1 MPVREDVLE
10 GGDRDEG
17 DLRGPFGL
25 IGGVVAG
32 LMLSEIIGIVGY
44 LMLDSAVG
52 IKFLPIYLAIL
63 FAVVAPPWMGGS
75 VTGQNSH
82 RTAETKGADHEE
94 TTGHIRVRPGA

>member
-17 DLRGPFGL
+17 DRRGLFGL
-25 IGGVVAG
+25 IGGVVGG

-44 LMLDSAVG
+44 LMFDSAVG

-63 FAVVAPPWMGGS
+63 FAVVAPAVDARFRRRLEQPLYRRNQRS
-75 VTGQNSH
+75 
-82 RTAETKGADHEE
+82 
-94 TTGHIRVRPGA
+94 RP

>member
-17 DLRGPFGL
+17 DRRGLF
-25 IGGVVAG
+25 G

-44 LMLDSAVG
+44 LVFDSAVG

-63 FAVVAPPWMGGS
+63 FAVVAPAVDARFRRRSEQPLYRRNQRS
-75 VTGQNSH
+75 
-82 RTAETKGADHEE
+82 
-94 TTGHIRVRPGA
+94 RP

>member
-17 DLRGPFGL
+17 DRRGLFGL

-32 LMLSEIIGIVGY
+32 LMLSEIIVGY
-44 LMLDSAVG
+44 LAFDSAVG

-63 FAVVAPPWMGGS
+63 FAVVAPIVDMRFRRGS
-75 VTGQNSH
+75 
-82 RTAETKGADHEE
+82 E
-94 TTGHIRVRPGA
+94 RPSYRRNQRRRP

>member
-17 DLRGPFGL
+17 DRRGLFGL

-32 LMLSEIIGIVGY
+32 LMLSEIIVGY
-44 LMLDSAVG
+44 LAFDSAVG

-63 FAVVAPPWMGGS
+63 IAVVAPIVEMRFRRGS
-75 VTGQNSH
+75 ERLSYRRNQ
-82 RTAETKGADHEE
+82 R
-94 TTGHIRVRPGA
+94 RRP

>member
-17 DLRGPFGL
+17 DRRGLFGF

-32 LMLSEIIGIVGY
+32 LMLSEIIVGY
-44 LMLDSAVG
+44 LAFDSAVG

-63 FAVVAPPWMGGS
+63 FAVVAPIVDMRFRRGS
-75 VTGQNSH
+75 
-82 RTAETKGADHEE
+82 E
-94 TTGHIRVRPGA
+94 RPSYRRNQRRRP